1 MAAAAS
7 HMCAAGPSGVS
18 RHQGSGWL
26 HTRCPGSGRAAAAW
40 VRVADLRYEL
50 LLSYPMWRWLT
61 SLAGS
66 AEAGLVPCRRSGTG
80 CNEEMAHALD
90 GRPSTRSS
98 RPDEPCGLG
107 AAASQLGSSVAN
119 GSYCLE
125 YGPFA
130 NGCGPIGLRC
140 GLIGRAPCW
149 LHCRSGAVLLGGRR
163 WALLAGE
170 LAGRGFPGRGHCV
183 RVDAVRLVARFAAD
197 AMATLIGNSGTPSS
211 AERSRSLRHIQVCS
225 RPRRALSARNPKLAV

>member
-1 MAAAAS
+1 MGCCCRLGASAASAAAAAGMAAAAS

-107 AAASQLGSSVAN
+107 AAANRRGS
-119 GSYCLE
+119 C
-125 YGPFA
+125 A
-130 NGCGPIGLRC
+130 NGCGPTSLRC

-149 LHCRSGAVLLGGRR
+149 LHRCKGAVPLLGGRR
-163 WALLAGE
+163 WDLLAGE
-170 LAGRGFPGRGHCV
+170 LAGRGFPEAGRGHFV
-183 RVDAVRLVARFAAD
+183 RVDAVRLVARLAAD
-197 AMATLIGNSGTPSS
+197 AVAALNGRAGTSS
-211 AERSRSLRHIQVCS
+211 AEW
-225 RPRRALSARNPKLAV
+225 